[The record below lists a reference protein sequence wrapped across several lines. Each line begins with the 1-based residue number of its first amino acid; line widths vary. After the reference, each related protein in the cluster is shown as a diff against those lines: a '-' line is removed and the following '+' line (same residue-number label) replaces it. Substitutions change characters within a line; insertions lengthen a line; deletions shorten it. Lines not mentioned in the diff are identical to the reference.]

1 MKRKICVVTGSRAEF
16 GLLKKLLNLLKN
28 DDNVELQL
36 IVTGSHLSQ
45 SFGNTYKEIENENFK
60 IDKKIEILLESD
72 SGVCLLYTSDA
83 ADD

>member
-60 IDKKIEILLESD
+60 IDNPFLKSEINVFLSVLN
-72 SGVCLLYTSDA
+72 
-83 ADD
+83 